1 MERVSWPEHAL
12 NIARAASAR
21 SEDPWLRVG
30 ACVLR
35 SDMSIASVGY
45 NGAPPG
51 VNLDWTDRDARR
63 KYVLHAEVNALRYVT
78 YNEVANGLVA
88 VTHLTCAECLK
99 HIVAHGVR
107 QVYYELE
114 LDPAVYDASEILR
127 VADMLGVNMTK
138 VERNAS

>member
-51 VNLDWTDRDARR
+51 VTLDWTDRDARR

>member
-1 MERVSWPEHAL
+1 VERVSWPEHAL

-51 VNLDWTDRDARR
+51 VQLDWTDRDARR

-78 YNEVANGLVA
+78 CNEVANGLLA

-107 QVYYELE
+107 EVYYELE

-127 VADMLGVNMTK
+127 VADMLGVNVTK

>member
-1 MERVSWPEHAL
+1 
-12 NIARAASAR
+12 
-21 SEDPWLRVG
+21 
-30 ACVLR
+30 
-35 SDMSIASVGY
+35 MSIASVGY

>member
-1 MERVSWPEHAL
+1 VERVSWPEHAL

-78 YNEVANGLVA
+78 YNEVANGMVA

-138 VERNAS
+138 VEGNAS

>member
-78 YNEVANGLVA
+78 YNEVANGMVA

-138 VERNAS
+138 VEGNAS